1 MTLLDKLKCLAIK
14 AIAYKNISFMSC
26 RKLVTKINKHI
37 LFAVNEHFTPRTHN
51 CFTDIDGWQKNLNL
65 SHKLSAG

>member
-37 LFAVNEHFTPRTHN
+37 LFAVNEHFTQERT
-51 CFTDIDGWQKNLNL
+51 TGLLILMAGK
-65 SHKLSAG
+65 KLEFVT